1 MSKKKKVKAPVYEE
15 WSGNEYTD
23 RARDDVGTYGDWVN
37 NNWQNYLD
45 ADLDQAYARQQGIAD
60 KAYNTMWDDML
71 ANQRRQNN
79 QLAAANYNRFGS
91 LGNTSSNYNQELFNR
106 QQNDLASRLSSQ
118 EYQMLDNLV
127 NSDYNRRTNS
137 FNNIYNMYNNA
148 GSLINQLDRDN
159 WNLRNRN
166 KEAQYVADVQNAQ
179 NKGSFGSALVN
190 GLLGA
195 GTGFIKGGPV
205 GAITGGLTGG
215 LSGALGYDYGGG
227 LGSTIGQGMYNYSQ
241 SNPTS
246 WLANTYTNG
255 LFKNKNNINAIA
267 GKLT

>member
-15 WSGNEYTD
+15 WSGNEYID

-148 GSLINQLDRDN
+148 GSLINQLDQAN
-159 WNLRNRN
+159 WNLRNTN

-179 NKGSFGSALVN
+179 NKGGWGNA
-190 GLLGA
+190 LLG
-195 GTGFIKGGPV
+195 GLTGAATGLFTGGPV
-205 GAITGGLTGG
+205 GAVA
-215 LSGALGYDYGGG
+215 GALGGATLGG
-227 LGSTIGQGMYNYSQ
+227 LGYQNSSGGFGSLAGQGLYNIGNP
-241 SNPTS
+241 SNNQAPT
-246 WLANTYTNG
+246 
-255 LFKNKNNINAIA
+255 NKFGNYIYN
-267 GKLT
+267 LYH